1 MGGIVVKSKRKRAER
16 MVRDVSSEVSIPK
29 ELECAKEELRSSSNP
44 VYSGTIPSSI
54 SMGSIHKSSSHIS
67 DMSSELESGEI
78 TRKTTPYG
86 KPSLESLRRT
96 VSVSPNRPRTSPTT
110 SFTSSPKLVHSV
122 KFETQPNTS
131 MITTTS
137 SQPSDLEMCQSK
149 DVITVSTISSSTHD
163 TDYDDES
170 E

>member
-1 MGGIVVKSKRKRAER
+1 MGGIVVKSKRKKLQHAQ
-16 MVRDVSSEVSIPK
+16 SEGSIPK
-29 ELECAKEELRSSSNP
+29 EEISDNGVLRSSSNP
-44 VYSGTIPSSI
+44 IYSNSFPQSA
-54 SMGSIHKSSSHIS
+54 SMCSIHKSSSHIS

-78 TRKTTPYG
+78 SRKPTPYG

-96 VSVSPNRPRTSPTT
+96 VSVSPNHSRTSSRASPTT
-110 SFTSSPKLVHSV
+110 SFTSTPKLVHSV

-137 SQPSDLEMCQSK
+137 SSQPSDLEMCQSK
-149 DVITVSTISSSTHD
+149 DVITVSSSSSHD
-163 TDYDDES
+163 TDYDDS